1 LAGIGADA
9 IDLAMTVGVTASLA
23 VTAIGWGLAARG
35 TREVTFAP

>member
-9 IDLAMTVGVTASLA
+9 IDLAMPVGVTASLV

-35 TREVTFAP
+35 TRVVTFAP